1 MMLIKAVEVFKTYNE
16 ERNFKEFNTDRGYLK
31 QKRKKAMINLLDKF
45 EQIDGGISATKRKK
59 GDE

>member
-31 QKRKKAMINLLDKF
+31 QKQKKAMINLLDKF
-45 EQIDGGISATKRKK
+45 EQIDGGTSATKRKK